1 MSARAATA
9 PARSAWAALQ
19 RLDPKAP
26 GFAASDTV
34 RDALQELH
42 LRVYLETWV
51 LPHLRYA
58 AGMAPDYH
66 EARDDLRRD
75 VGNVQARARESEAG
89 AAS

>member
-1 MSARAATA
+1 MNA
-9 PARSAWAALQ
+9 PQRSAWAALQ
-19 RLDPKAP
+19 RLDPKAR
-26 GFAASDTV
+26 GFAASSEV
-34 RDALQELH
+34 RDALQSLH

-58 AGMAPDYH
+58 AGMGEQYGR
-66 EARDDLRRD
+66 EREDLRRD